1 MLKVGQRFAVERK
14 RRESR
19 GFVCRGLLLQRLK
32 MRGNGRENLVGR
44 LSAVGLRGRER
55 AEQRTI
61 LALTV
66 SHVTRHTS
74 HVTSHTSHVIGT
86 ILVLTV
92 FSLPA
97 SSNSLRTGT
106 LSVANTLST
115 RTHQRQRHQRR
126 KSARCGT

>member
-74 HVTSHTSHVIGT
+74 HVIGT

-115 RTHQRQRHQRR
+115 RTHQRQRQQRR

>member
-19 GFVCRGLLLQRLK
+19 GFVCPGLLLQRLK

-44 LSAVGLRGRER
+44 LSAVCLRGRER

-74 HVTSHTSHVIGT
+74 HVTRHRHHPRAYSLQLARVLKQFEDRHTLRGKHSEHT
-86 ILVLTV
+86 H
-92 FSLPA
+92 A
-97 SSNSLRTGT
+97 SAAAATT
-106 LSVANTLST
+106 P
-115 RTHQRQRHQRR
+115 
-126 KSARCGT
+126 